1 MARTAYVK
9 ELTKNLG
16 RGTTTLKVRLRY
28 ETVNQT
34 GKQDVAAFTVRT
46 MLDYTT
52 APFDGFSASVQLIDV
67 AHAGNAY
74 NSLRN
79 GDGQQRQWQLWVP
92 NAAGH
97 QTRLQR
103 LGRDFC
109 DHAKWDLSVG
119 YPLTS
124 YLKTTVGC
132 ADYHAEG
139 FGLITRAA

>member
-16 RGTTTLKVRLRY
+16 RGTTTLEVRP
-28 ETVNQT
+28 QT
-34 GKQDVAAFTVRT
+34 GKQDAAAFTVRT

-67 AHAGNAY
+67 AHAGKAY

-79 GDGQQRQWQLWVP
+79 GDGQQRQ
-92 NAAGH
+92 
-97 QTRLQR
+97 
-103 LGRDFC
+103 
-109 DHAKWDLSVG
+109 
-119 YPLTS
+119 LTS
-124 YLKTTVGC
+124 YLKATVGY